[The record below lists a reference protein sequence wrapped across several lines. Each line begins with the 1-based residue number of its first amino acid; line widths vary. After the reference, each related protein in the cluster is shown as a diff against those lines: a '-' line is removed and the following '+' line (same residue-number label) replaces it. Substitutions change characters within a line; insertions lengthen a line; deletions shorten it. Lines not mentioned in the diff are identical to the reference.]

1 MTGDNGKQGRTVGG
15 SHPRRRF
22 LKRFGQGALA
32 AGAALHTGRSV
43 ASPGKAQNAD
53 IDIWLPGRLGNPQQT
68 LIGDQRLDP
77 RIAKVMA
84 NMPAPGPNSGMPQ
97 ISLTSSYEESLRWV
111 SAMEGMLAAQDPAI
125 LASMPEFKDVVSR
138 KETIQGVDANAVEL
152 YVDEPVDAKTPQ
164 GSKVKRPC
172 VVHIHGGGMCFTT
185 AAAASAV
192 RWRKTLAQQG
202 VMVVGVEFRNAGGIL
217 GNHPFPAGLNDCASA
232 VQWVH
237 AHRTELGISSLVLAG
252 ESGGGNLAVALGIK
266 ANLEGWIAAIDG
278 VFAIAPMIFGY
289 YGSVPPELVSWREN
303 EGYQGTLAMT
313 RAMARV
319 YDPED
324 RHALNPLA
332 WPYNATSEQ
341 LQGLPPHIITN
352 YELDLIRDDGA
363 IFARKLQ
370 AAGVAA
376 FSRTITGAIHVVE
389 LAMPD
394 LVPELLDETVASL
407 VGFAGRLA
415 D

>member
-1 MTGDNGKQGRTVGG
+1 
-15 SHPRRRF
+15 
-22 LKRFGQGALA
+22 
-32 AGAALHTGRSV
+32 
-43 ASPGKAQNAD
+43 
-53 IDIWLPGRLGNPQQT
+53 
-68 LIGDQRLDP
+68 
-77 RIAKVMA
+77 
-84 NMPAPGPNSGMPQ
+84 
-97 ISLTSSYEESLRWV
+97 
-111 SAMEGMLAAQDPAI
+111 
-125 LASMPEFKDVVSR
+125 
-138 KETIQGVDANAVEL
+138 
-152 YVDEPVDAKTPQ
+152 
-164 GSKVKRPC
+164 
-172 VVHIHGGGMCFTT
+172 
-185 AAAASAV
+185 
-192 RWRKTLAQQG
+192 
-202 VMVVGVEFRNAGGIL
+202 
-217 GNHPFPAGLNDCASA
+217 
-232 VQWVH
+232 
-237 AHRTELGISSLVLAG
+237 LAG

>member
-1 MTGDNGKQGRTVGG
+1 MADKKGKQERAASG
-15 SHPRRRF
+15 SHSRRRF
-22 LKRFGQGALA
+22 LSRLGQGALT
-32 AGAALHTGRSV
+32 AGAAMHTGRSV
-43 ASPGKAQNAD
+43 ASPSQTNNAD
-53 IDIWLPGRLGNPQQT
+53 TDLSLPGRLGNPEQT
-68 LIGDQRLDP
+68 LVGDERLDP
-77 RIAKVMA
+77 RIAKVMS
-84 NMPAPGPNSGMPQ
+84 NMPAPSPDSGMPQ
-97 ISLTSSYEESLRWV
+97 ISLSASYEESLRWV
-111 SAMEGMLAAQDPAI
+111 SAMENMLAGQDPAV
-125 LASMPEFKDVVSR
+125 LASMPEFTDVVSR
-138 KETIQGVDANAVEL
+138 YKTIQGVDANAIEL
-152 YVDEPVDAKTPQ
+152 HIEAPLDAIAAQ

-185 AAAASAV
+185 ASAPSAV

-202 VMVVGVEFRNAGGIL
+202 AIVVGVEFRNAGGVL

-237 AHRTELGISSLVLAG
+237 AHRLDLGVSSIVVAG

-266 ANLEGWIAAIDG
+266 ANLEGWVEAIDG

-289 YGSVPPELVSWREN
+289 YGSVPRELLSWREN

-319 YDPED
+319 YDPKD
-324 RHALNPLA
+324 RHELNPLA
-332 WPYNATSEQ
+332 WPYHATAEQ

-407 VGFAGRLA
+407 VGFATRLA
-415 D
+415 A